1 MPTQADDTEAG
12 GSVKTR
18 LSKPANKLSLADD
31 IPETPH
37 AQPRPRPR
45 PRPCTQNGLLE
56 TLSPLTPLQDD
67 ETPTTAGS
75 SVNVNS
81 GIPEDESDT
90 EEYAAAKSSPIKA
103 GKRVT
108 SAVCDSNS
116 LTYFLML
123 TS

>member
-1 MPTQADDTEAG
+1 MPTQTDDTEAG

-18 LSKPANKLSLADD
+18 LSKPANKSSPADD

-45 PRPCTQNGLLE
+45 PRTQNGLPE

-67 ETPTTAGS
+67 ETPTAGS

-123 TS
+123 TSP